1 MLKKYNVKQLKE
13 KVEHLKAERKLWED
27 HWQDVADYIL
37 PRKNTITVEKSP
49 GDRRGVNLLT
59 NVGVQCNELL
69 SGALHGLLTNPNA
82 PWMELTTGD
91 LELDRDDQVRMW
103 LQKTTKDIHNVLNNS
118 NFQTEVHELYT
129 DLAAFGTAPMY
140 LEEDARDVIRCST
153 RFIAEIFIDE
163 NAQGVVNQVYRE
175 WKWDAMK
182 LVEQFGFDNLPKK
195 VQESFKKGGKD
206 KFVCIHAVYPR
217 EIVDPRAKSAFPF
230 VSQYVLPEENH
241 EIQEGGFREFPYV
254 VPRWAKAAGEKY
266 GRSPGM
272 NALPEV
278 KTLNVMNETVI
289 IGAQKFVDPPLQ
301 LPDDGFILP
310 IATFPG
316 GMNFYRSGTND
327 KIEPVFNDTRVDF
340 GFEVLKERE
349 QRVREAFYVDQL
361 QLQQNGPQMTA
372 TEVLQRTEEKMRLL
386 GPMLGR
392 MQAEFLRPLID
403 RVFDIMLRT
412 GKIDKAGIPP
422 KLAGKK
428 IDVRYSSLIAKS
440 QRLADGQ
447 NLMRS
452 MEALT
457 PFVNMDPSVTDN
469 INGDMAFKVVAETYG
484 LPQEVQR
491 SKKEVKDIR
500 DARAQAQ
507 QEALAQQQQAHEA
520 QQMQQGAETMKTAS
534 EIPTG
539 A

>member
-1 MLKKYNVKQLKE
+1 MKKYTVKQIKERVEYLKT
-13 KVEHLKAERKLWED
+13 ERKLWED
-27 HWQDVADYIL
+27 HWQDIADYIL
-37 PRKNTITVEKSP
+37 PRKASITVERSP
-49 GDRRGVNLLT
+49 GDRRSVNVLT
-59 NVGVQCNELL
+59 NVGIQCNELL
-69 SGALHGLLTNPNA
+69 AGALHGFLTNPNA

-91 LELDRDDQVRMW
+91 LDLDREDDVRFW
-103 LQKTTKDIHNVLNNS
+103 LQKTSKDIHNVLNNS
-118 NFQTEVHELYT
+118 NFQTEVHEMYT
-129 DLAAFGTAPMY
+129 DLSAFGTSPMY
-140 LEEDARDVIRCST
+140 LEEDPRDVIRFST
-153 RFIAEIFIDE
+153 RFIAEMYIDE
-163 NAQGVVNQVYRE
+163 NAQGIVNQVYRE
-175 WKWDAMK
+175 WKWDCMK
-182 LVEQFGFDNLPKK
+182 LVEEFGLEKLPKK
-195 VQESFKKGGKD
+195 IQDAYKKGSKD
-206 KFVCIHAVYPR
+206 KHVIIHAVYPR
-217 EIVDPRAKSAFPF
+217 EIVDPRAKSAFPYI
-230 VSQYVLPEENH
+230 SQWVLPEENF
-241 EIQEGGFREFPYV
+241 EIKEAGFREFPYV
-254 VPRWAKAAGEKY
+254 IPRWAKAAGEKY

-340 GFEVLKERE
+340 GFEVMKERE
-349 QRVREAFYVDQL
+349 TRVREAFYVDQL

-403 RVFDIMLRT
+403 RVFEIMLRT
-412 GKIDKAGIPP
+412 GKIDKNKIPA

-428 IDVRYSSLIAKS
+428 IDVRYSSVIAKS

-457 PFVNMDPSVTDN
+457 PFVNADPTVLDN
-469 INGDMAFKVVAETYG
+469 INGDKAFRVVAETYG
-484 LPQEVQR
+484 LPQDVIR
-491 SKKEVKDIR
+491 TKKEVEGVR
-500 DARAQAQ
+500 TARAEAQ
-507 QEALAQQQQAHEA
+507 QAAMQEQQAAAEA
-520 QQMQQGAETMKTAS
+520 QQMQMGAETMKTAS
-534 EIPTG
+534 EISTRG